1 MIELIQ
7 GYTYGIETWIR
18 VGCRWLKVGGLKL
31 LWIKFLDELF
41 FGKDRSVMRVG
52 LAGIDT

>member
-1 MIELIQ
+1 MIEVIQ